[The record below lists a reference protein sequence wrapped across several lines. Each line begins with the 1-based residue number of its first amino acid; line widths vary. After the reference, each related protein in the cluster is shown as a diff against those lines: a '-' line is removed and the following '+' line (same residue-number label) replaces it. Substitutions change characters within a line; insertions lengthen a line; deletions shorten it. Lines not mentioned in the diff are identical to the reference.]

1 MKIETYSFTH
11 TELELH
17 MTDVKNLLV
26 GFLHNKG
33 LINDETAAN
42 VRNNYA
48 VLLRKPSFFRQ
59 LLGLRKKHDEP
70 EVIIVKQETLI
81 EPKEAEPPVKL
92 VEDKKDP

>member
-17 MTDVKNLLV
+17 MTDVKNLFV
-26 GFLHNKG
+26 GFLYDNG
-33 LINDETAAN
+33 FIDDETATN

-59 LLGLRKKHDEP
+59 LLGLRRKHDEP
-70 EVIIVKQETLI
+70 EVIIVKQETLK
-81 EPKEAEPPVKL
+81 EPKGAEPPVKL
-92 VEDKKDP
+92 VDKKKEP